1 MVVVNQI
8 GASWRSMV
16 MDATFD
22 YQVWNQPVLSYECR
36 DFNTQEWRYADTL
49 AGATTPMAQ
58 FATDRFA
65 GYRGAATASVVGG
78 LIDFSKV
85 AAST

>member
-22 YQVWNQPVLSYECR
+22 YQVWNQPVLSYEYR
-36 DFNTQEWRYADTL
+36 DFNMQEWRYADTL

-58 FATDRFA
+58 FTTDRFA
-65 GYRGAATASVVGG
+65 GYRSAAAASVVGS